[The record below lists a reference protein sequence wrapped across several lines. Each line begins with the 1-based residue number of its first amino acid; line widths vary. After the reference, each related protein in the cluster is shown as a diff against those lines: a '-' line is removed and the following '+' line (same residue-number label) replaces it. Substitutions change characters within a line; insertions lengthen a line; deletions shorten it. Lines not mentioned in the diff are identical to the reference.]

1 MRLILMNYKSKIKF
15 IFNLKNDQKSYLNKF
30 HNNLM
35 KFKQISLQLQK
46 MRNYQIK
53 SLFNNLNQDKLKK
66 LI

>member
-15 IFNLKNDQKSYLNKF
+15 IFNLKNNQKSYLNIF
-30 HNNLM
+30 HNNLT
-35 KFKQISLQLQK
+35 KFKLISLQLQK